1 MTTLR
6 RIIGLA
12 LLLLAGCERGQA
24 PVHEQFQA
32 YGTNTDVQIRGAP
45 RDRAE
50 AAVAEIAKE
59 LRQREKEWHAWEPSD
74 LTRINAAFAA
84 GRPALAPDSILLL
97 LRRSQ
102 ALAKDSDGLFDPA
115 VGGLVEM
122 WGFHTLESPIR
133 SPEPTPPQI
142 EQWLQAHPSVLDV
155 EVHGNVLSSRNP
167 AVQLDF
173 DALSEGASEQI
184 AVGILRRHGIAHAL
198 ISMGNDYTSLGDGSG
213 AAWTVELKDPFGGVL
228 GSIDLADTE
237 ALFTSGNYNKFR
249 DAPNGGRW
257 GHVLDPR
264 TGYPARGAAAVAVL
278 HADPILADAAS
289 TTLMA
294 GGPAEFAR
302 LVRKFNLGCAMMLTE
317 ENELLIT
324 RGMQAR
330 MHFQRDPIPL
340 GAPLD
345 IGSDCSR

>member
-1 MTTLR
+1 MH
-6 RIIGLA
+6 
-12 LLLLAGCERGQA
+12 ERLQ
-24 PVHEQFQA
+24 V
-32 YGTNTDVQIRGAP
+32 YGAATDVEIRGTS

-50 AAVAEIAKE
+50 AAIAEIGAN
-59 LRQREKEWHAWEPSD
+59 LRQREKEWHAWQPSD

-84 GRPALAPDSILLL
+84 GRSAPAPDSVVSL

-102 ALAKDSDGLFDPA
+102 ALARDSDGLFDPA

-122 WGFHTLESPIR
+122 WGFHTLELPIR

-142 EQWLQAHPSVLDV
+142 QQWLQAHPSVLDV
-155 EVHGNVLSSRNP
+155 EVHDRVLSSRNP

-184 AVGILRRHGIAHAL
+184 AIGILRRHGIAHAL
-198 ISMGNDYTSLGDGSG
+198 ITMGNDYTSLGNGSG
-213 AAWTVELKDPFGGVL
+213 EAWTVELKDPFGGTL

-294 GGPAEFAR
+294 GGPAEFAH
-302 LVRKFNLGCAMMLTE
+302 LASKLKLGCAMMVTE

-345 IGSDCSR
+345 LGPACSP